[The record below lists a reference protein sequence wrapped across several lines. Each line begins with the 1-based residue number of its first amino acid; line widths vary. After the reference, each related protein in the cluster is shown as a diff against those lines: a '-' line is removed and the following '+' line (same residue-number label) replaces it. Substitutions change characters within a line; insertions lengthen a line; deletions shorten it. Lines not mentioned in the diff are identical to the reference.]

1 RPEQGLRPGGAGNG
15 GRRQAGR
22 RHRPAA
28 RRGDPRPAR
37 RGRRAFGYVLPRVP
51 RRSAA
56 RSQKWHAAD
65 RRRPGAHRLTGPP
78 DRAGHAAPRRA
89 QHVED
94 EMPKTRKVGNLLALA
109 VLSYLTAAPM
119 HPYELGRTLRDNGD
133 ARSIKF
139 NQGSLYMV
147 IQQLAKAGYVTEVET
162 TREGQ
167 RPERTVYALTDA
179 GRQEFRDW
187 LRDLVAEPKHEYP
200 QFVAALSLIAALPPS
215 EVVPLLRHRLD
226 RLASQRAEIQ
236 GLIDRTLAE
245 GVPALFVV
253 E

>member
-1 RPEQGLRPGGAGNG
+1 
-15 GRRQAGR
+15 
-22 RHRPAA
+22 
-28 RRGDPRPAR
+28 
-37 RGRRAFGYVLPRVP
+37 
-51 RRSAA
+51 
-56 RSQKWHAAD
+56 
-65 RRRPGAHRLTGPP
+65 
-78 DRAGHAAPRRA
+78 
-89 QHVED
+89 
-94 EMPKTRKVGNLLALA
+94 MPKTRKVGNLLALA
-109 VLSYLTAAPM
+109 VLSYLTVRPM

-226 RLASQRAEIQ
+226 RLASQRAEVQ

-253 E
+253 EEEYRLAMLGAEATFVTGVVERITHPETGWTREWEQFHAGDGRPPDDTRPGGTAG